1 MNLGLKNKVA
11 IITGASKG
19 IGKAIATNFAEE
31 KAKIT
36 ICSRNINNL
45 RKTAETIEE
54 KTGAIILPIQT
65 NLEKHEDIQKMVDE
79 TLKKFG
85 RIDILINNTG
95 GPPPIKFIDTTEKYW
110 QKAVNQ
116 LLMSTINCCYEV
128 IPIMKKQGWGRI
140 INMTSIA
147 AKQPID
153 NLILSNSIRS
163 GIHGLTKTLS
173 NELAEYG
180 ITVNAVCPGYTLTER
195 IIDLAKANALTSGKK
210 YKDIIKKWEE
220 QIPIGRLGTT
230 DEIANLVLFYA
241 SEKASY
247 ITGNITQV
255 DGGYNK
261 SII

>member
-1 MNLGLKNKVA
+1 MDLGLKNKVA

-19 IGKAIATNFAEE
+19 IGKAIALNFAKE
-31 KAKIT
+31 KSKII
-36 ICSRNINNL
+36 ICSRNIKNL
-45 RKTAETIEE
+45 RKVSESIEE
-54 KTGAIILPIQT
+54 NTGSIILPVQAD
-65 NLEKHEDIQKMVDE
+65 LEKPQDIQKMVKK
-79 TLKKFG
+79 TLNKFG
-85 RIDILINNTG
+85 RIDILVNNTG
-95 GPPPIKFIDTTEKYW
+95 GPPPIKFIDTNEKQW

-116 LLMSTINCCYEV
+116 LLMSIINCCYEV

-153 NLILSNSIRS
+153 NLILSNTIRS

-173 NELAEYG
+173 NELAEFG
-180 ITVNAVCPGYTLTER
+180 ITVNAVCPGFTLTER
-195 IIDLAKANALTSGKK
+195 VVELAKANALKSGKK
-210 YKDIIKKWEE
+210 YNEIIRQWEE
-220 QIPIGRLGTT
+220 QIPIGRLANT
-230 DEIANLVLFYA
+230 DEIAYMVLFYA

-255 DGGYNK
+255 DGGFNK

>member
-1 MNLGLKNKVA
+1 MDLGLRDKVV
-11 IITGASKG
+11 IVTGASKG
-19 IGKAIATNFAEE
+19 IGKAIATNFARE
-31 KAKIT
+31 KANVT
-36 ICSRNINNL
+36 ICSRNIENL
-45 RKTAETIEE
+45 TNVSKTIN
-54 KTGAIILPIQT
+54 KNTGSVILPVQT
-65 NLEKHEDIQKMVDE
+65 NLEEYRDIQIMVNK
-79 TLKKFG
+79 TLDKFG
-85 RIDILINNTG
+85 KIDILVNNTG
-95 GPPPIKFIDTTEKYW
+95 GPPPIQFMDTNEKDW
-110 QKAVNQ
+110 HKAVNQ
-116 LLMSTINCCYEV
+116 LLLSTINCCYEV
-128 IPIMKKQGWGRI
+128 IPVMKNNRWGRI

-173 NELAEYG
+173 NELAEFG

-195 IIDLAKANALTSGKK
+195 VNELAKANAVKSGKNF
-210 YKDIIKKWEE
+210 KDIIKQWEL
-220 QIPIGRLGTT
+220 QIPMRRLGST

>member
-1 MNLGLKNKVA
+1 MDLGLKDKVA

-19 IGKAIATNFAEE
+19 IGKAIAFNFAKE

-36 ICSRNINNL
+36 ICSRNLNNL
-45 RKTAETIEE
+45 KRVSESIEE
-54 KTGAIILPIQT
+54 DTGSIVLPVKTDLDKPD
-65 NLEKHEDIQKMVDE
+65 DIEKMVNK
-79 TLKKFG
+79 TLDKFG
-85 RIDILINNTG
+85 RIDILVNNTG
-95 GPPPIKFIDTTEKYW
+95 GPPPVKFIDTTEKQW

-116 LLMSTINCCYEV
+116 LLMSIINCCYQV
-128 IPIMKKQGWGRI
+128 IPIMKKHGWGRI

-153 NLILSNSIRS
+153 NLILSNTVRS

-173 NELAEYG
+173 NELAEFG
-180 ITVNAVCPGYTLTER
+180 ITVNAVCPGFTLTER
-195 IIDLAKANALTSGKK
+195 VVELAKANALKSSRN
-210 YKDIIKKWEE
+210 YKDIVKQWED
-220 QIPIGRLGTT
+220 QIPIGRLAST
-230 DEIANLVLFYA
+230 DEIAYMVLFYA

>member
-1 MNLGLKNKVA
+1 MVN
-11 IITGASKG
+11 
-19 IGKAIATNFAEE
+19 
-31 KAKIT
+31 IT
-36 ICSRNINNL
+36 I
-45 RKTAETIEE
+45 
-54 KTGAIILPIQT
+54 
-65 NLEKHEDIQKMVDE
+65 
-79 TLKKFG
+79 KKFG
-85 RIDILINNTG
+85 KIDILVNNTG
-95 GPPPIKFIDTTEKYW
+95 GPPPIKFIDTTEKHW

-128 IPIMKKQGWGRI
+128 VPIMKKQGCGRI

-153 NLILSNSIRS
+153 NLILSNSLRS
-163 GIHGLTKTLS
+163 GIHGFTKTLS

-180 ITVNAVCPGYTLTER
+180 ITVNAVCPGYTLTDRVIE
-195 IIDLAKANALTSGKK
+195 LAKASALKSGNN
-210 YKDIIKKWEE
+210 YKDIIRRWEE
-220 QIPIGRLGTT
+220 LIPIGRL
-230 DEIANLVLFYA
+230 ANPDDVAYLVLFYA